1 MKRIAILGCT
11 GSIGTQTVE
20 VVRKHPGELQIVALA
35 ANTDHSRVAALA
47 HEFKV
52 NRVAMY
58 DPTAA
63 ERLAQATNWKVLAQM
78 DGLVELATDP
88 EVDLVVVSVAGMIG
102 LEPTLAAISAGKEIA
117 LASKEVLVAG
127 GAIVMP
133 AVREAG
139 VSLMPI
145 DSEHS
150 AVLQCLRGANA
161 SYDTSAGVDRI
172 ILTASGGPFRG
183 WTIEKLRT
191 VTKAQALN
199 HPTWNM
205 GGKITIDSATL
216 MNKGLEIIEACWLY
230 DVPPGRVEVVVHPQS
245 VVHSIV
251 KFHDGSALAQLGH
264 PDMKLPIQ
272 YALFG
277 THGHAGPSKAWDP
290 LLTPNLTFEEYD
302 RNTFISPDLARSAF
316 TSGGVAPTFLNGVNE
331 EAVNAFLRDEIPF
344 LRIQELCAESLECSP
359 KVGVSL
365 ENILNAD
372 AEARTW
378 VRNQIS
384 R

>member
-1 MKRIAILGCT
+1 MQA
-11 GSIGTQTVE
+11 VE
-20 VVRKHPGELQIVALA
+20 VVRKHPGELQIAALA

-52 NRVAMY
+52 SRIAMY

-63 ERLAQATNWKVLAQM
+63 DRLSQATNLKVLSQM
-78 DGLVELATDP
+78 EGLVELAADSA
-88 EVDLVVVSVAGMIG
+88 VDLVVVSVAGMIG
-102 LEPTLAAISAGKEIA
+102 LEPTLAAISAGKEVA

-133 AVREAG
+133 AVRETG

-150 AVLQCLRGANA
+150 AVLQCLRGAND
-161 SYDTSAGVDRI
+161 SYDTSAGVERI

-183 WTIEKLRT
+183 WTIDKLRT

-230 DVPPGRVEVVVHPQS
+230 DLPPDRVDVVVHPQS

-290 LLTPNLTFEEYD
+290 LMTPNLTFEEYD
-302 RNTFISPDLARSAF
+302 RHTFVSPDLARSAY

-344 LRIQELCAESLECSP
+344 LRIQELCAECLAFSP

-365 ENILNAD
+365 ENILHAD
-372 AEARTW
+372 AEARVW

>member
-11 GSIGTQTVE
+11 GSIGTQTIE
-20 VVRKHPGELQIVALA
+20 VVRKHPSELQIVALA

-52 NRVAMY
+52 SRVAMY

-63 ERLAQATNWKVLAQM
+63 DRLSQATSLRVRSQM

-133 AVREAG
+133 AVRQKG
-139 VSLMPI
+139 VNLMPI

-161 SYDTSAGVDRI
+161 FYETSPKVDRI

-183 WTIEKLRT
+183 WTMEKLKT
-191 VTKAQALN
+191 VTKDQALN

-230 DVPPGRVEVVVHPQS
+230 DMPPDKVDVVIHPQS

-251 KFHDGSALAQLGH
+251 KFHDGSALAQMGH
-264 PDMKLPIQ
+264 PDMKVPIQ

-277 THGHAGPSKAWDP
+277 THGHAGPSKPWDP
-290 LLTPNLTFEEYD
+290 LMTPNLTFEEYD
-302 RNTFISPDLARSAF
+302 RNTFISPDLARSAYA
-316 TSGGVAPTFLNGVNE
+316 SGGVVPTFLNGVNE
-331 EAVNAFLRDEIPF
+331 EAVSAFLRDEIPF
-344 LRIQELCAESLECSP
+344 LRVQELCAKCLTLSP
-359 KVGVSL
+359 KADVTL
-365 ENILNAD
+365 QNILNAD
-372 AEARTW
+372 AEARAW
-378 VRNQIS
+378 VRKEIS
-384 R
+384 S